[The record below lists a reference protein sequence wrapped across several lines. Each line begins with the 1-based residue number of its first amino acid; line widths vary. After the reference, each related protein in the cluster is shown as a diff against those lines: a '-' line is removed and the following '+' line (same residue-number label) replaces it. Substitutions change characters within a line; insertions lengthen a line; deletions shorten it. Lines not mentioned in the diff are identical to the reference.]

1 MVGWGGGSGSS
12 SSEAGGL
19 VRTLKKSFNLCQK
32 LSPRILICAQF
43 LRTCPCI
50 APLRPAAY
58 TVLAWLL
65 GVRSGAPTPPPP
77 PLPTYRILASCDQDN
92 ILRRMPKWKLFL
104 NSSCIEGSLEGL
116 SQAGTLFAWQDVWAA
131 PQGFVL
137 LLHLVCMSVQ
147 MYYSRCRGIV
157 GYWDAIAIDISSA
170 LFAMLSCRESNTLR
184 RPQTE
189 KQSNPSQ
196 LHRNSS

>member
-65 GVRSGAPTPPPP
+65 GVRRGGPTPPPP
-77 PLPTYRILASCDQDN
+77 PTPNL
-92 ILRRMPKWKLFL
+92 
-104 NSSCIEGSLEGL
+104 
-116 SQAGTLFAWQDVWAA
+116 
-131 PQGFVL
+131 
-137 LLHLVCMSVQ
+137 
-147 MYYSRCRGIV
+147 
-157 GYWDAIAIDISSA
+157 
-170 LFAMLSCRESNTLR
+170 
-184 RPQTE
+184 
-189 KQSNPSQ
+189 SNPGELRPGQ
-196 LHRNSS
+196 HFAQNAKMETIFE